1 MPKQKVQRTKKF
13 KVEFT
18 PEASD
23 YSFKDIGG
31 NDKILISL
39 CRLLLHIKLSKSNE
53 TARLPTSR
61 GVLLHGPPGVGKTL
75 FAKAIAGQLKIGLIN
90 VSGTELVTG
99 VSGESEERIRDLFE
113 QAAIAAP
120 CVLFIDEI
128 ETISGNRQNAQKDM
142 ERRIV
147 SQLISSLDE
156 LPRMDKG
163 DQVIVI
169 GATNRVDTLDPS
181 LRRTGRFDQEIS
193 LGFPDREA
201 RGHILRI
208 FCNDLNLEMDFDYDL
223 IASLTPGFVGSDL
236 MALAACA
243 RNLANE
249 RFLHQ
254 KEAIALNDANA
265 TTDIKTEAPATDE
278 ANSDASE
285 TLAMQIDSVSVS
297 NENDTT
303 ADPSPSNDIHA
314 SEFSEGP
321 QEKIDNDHIENT
333 QQSKTDVPDD
343 DGIPSETPS
352 NKIDAVPT
360 QSNST
365 EKIVDKDMADHTPK
379 SNGIDA
385 AEESTKQLKNGDT
398 LTRNAVTLDLLE
410 KWLNDSSQLIEN
422 NETVTVTL
430 NDFKDAVKLVQ
441 PSAKREGFITV
452 PDVTWDDIGSLQ
464 DIRKELNLAITA
476 PVKYPKQFKAL
487 GMKAPAGVLLCGPP
501 GLFEQPLISAIIFLF
516 FSLKWYFSLAYNSC
530 IGCGKTLLAKAIA
543 NEAGINFISVK
554 GPELLNMYVGESE
567 RAVRLCFQRARNSAP
582 CVIFF
587 DEFDS
592 LCPQRSNSGD
602 GHAGSRVV
610 NQLLTEM
617 DGVEGR
623 KGVFIMAATNRPDM
637 IDRAVLRPGR
647 LDKILYV
654 DLPKEQDRYEI
665 LQATTKVCNF

>member
-1 MPKQKVQRTKKF
+1 MPKQKLQRTKKF

-113 QAAIAAP
+113 QAAMAAP

-147 SQLISSLDE
+147 SQLISSLDD
-156 LPRMDKG
+156 LPMMDKG

-208 FCNDLNLEMDFDYDL
+208 FCNDLNLEMNFDYDL

-254 KEAIALNDANA
+254 KEEIALSDANT
-265 TTDIKTEAPATDE
+265 TTDIKQHSSANDE
-278 ANSDASE
+278 ANAD
-285 TLAMQIDSVSVS
+285 TLDTSAMQVDTASIS
-297 NENDTT
+297 NENDT
-303 ADPSPSNDIHA
+303 AVDPLPSNVA
-314 SEFSEGP
+314 EVSEGL
-321 QEKIDNDHIENT
+321 EEETNKDHIESA

-343 DGIPSETPS
+343 DGNRSETPS
-352 NKIDAVPT
+352 TKIDALPT

-365 EKIVDKDMADHTPK
+365 ENIVAMDTVEHTPT

-410 KWLNDSSQLIEN
+410 KWLSDSSQLIEN
-422 NETVTVTL
+422 NETVIVTL

-452 PDVTWDDIGSLQ
+452 PDVTWNDIGSLQ

-501 GLFEQPLISAIIFLF
+501 GLFD
-516 FSLKWYFSLAYNSC
+516 YY
-530 IGCGKTLLAKAIA
+530 
-543 NEAGINFISVK
+543 VK
-554 GPELLNMYVGESE
+554 IV
-567 RAVRLCFQRARNSAP
+567 
-582 CVIFF
+582 
-587 DEFDS
+587 
-592 LCPQRSNSGD
+592 
-602 GHAGSRVV
+602 
-610 NQLLTEM
+610 
-617 DGVEGR
+617 
-623 KGVFIMAATNRPDM
+623 
-637 IDRAVLRPGR
+637 
-647 LDKILYV
+647 
-654 DLPKEQDRYEI
+654 
-665 LQATTKVCNF
+665 